1 MRTFALLTALAVSAL
16 ASPLPQG
23 VTSAIAPSSPA
34 PGGCQPSY
42 SGSFEITVVNVS
54 SASKRDLS
62 ERQTSG
68 ILTLTLADSILKDQ
82 AGRTGYIASN
92 YQFQFDNPP
101 QAGAIYTSGFSLC
114 SNSSLALGGS
124 AIWYQCLSGSFYN
137 LYDRKWAPH
146 CVPIYI
152 YALIGSSAPPATQ
165 ATDGQPAVTTA
176 VPSVTQLTDGQPQVT
191 SVVVTQISDGQP
203 QANTAPPVT
212 QISDGQ
218 PQAPSGTPVSQISDG
233 QPQAPTGAP
242 VTQISDGQPQAATGT
257 PVTQISDGQPQ
268 APTGAPV
275 SQISD
280 GQPQAPTGTPVTQI
294 SDGQPQA
301 PTGAPVSQIS
311 DGQPQ
316 APTGTPVTQ
325 ISDGQPQA
333 PTGAPVSQI
342 SDGQPQAPTSV
353 AAASTTSSIAPATF
367 SGAAYRA
374 EFPGGVAVVA
384 GIAG

>member
-34 PGGCQPSY
+34 PEGCQPSY

-54 SASKRDLS
+54 SSAKRDLH
-62 ERQTSG
+62 ERQSSG
-68 ILTLTLADSILKDQ
+68 VLTLTLADSVLKDQ
-82 AGRTGYIASN
+82 DGRTGYIASN

-137 LYDRKWAPH
+137 LYDRDWAPH

-165 ATDGQPAVTTA
+165 ATDGQPAATTV
-176 VPSVTQLTDGQPQVT
+176 VPSVSQLTDGQPQVT
-191 SVVVTQISDGQP
+191 SVAVTQISDGQP
-203 QANTAPPVT
+203 QATTGAPVT

-218 PQAPSGTPVSQISDG
+218 YVSRHFTFRRHFSLTNLRPQAT
-233 QPQAPTGAP
+233 TGAP

-257 PVTQISDGQPQ
+257 TTAVPVTQISDGQPQ
-268 APTGAPV
+268 AATSGA
-275 SQISD
+275 
-280 GQPQAPTGTPVTQI
+280 PVTQI

-301 PTGAPVSQIS
+301 A
-311 DGQPQ
+311 
-316 APTGTPVTQ
+316 TGTTTAVPVTQ

-333 PTGAPVSQI
+333 ATSGAPVTQI
-342 SDGQPQAPTSV
+342 SDGQPQAATSV
-353 AAASTTSSIAPATF
+353 AAASTSTSATPATF
-367 SGAAYRA
+367 TGAAYRP
-374 EFPGGVAVVA
+374 EFPGGIAVVA